1 MIAGELLAKSFVGVQ
16 YQETA
21 RTALLSMNDQY
32 VKHLPV
38 LHDDSYLGMISEEDL
53 LNNSLEVEVKALV
66 NVENRPLLHQTD
78 HLFKIM
84 GLFAEK
90 QVTVLPVLDEKDQ
103 YIGSLL
109 QEEIVDYYTKSFA
122 YADPGSILVLEMNRR
137 DYELTNIARVI
148 ESEGGKILCA
158 FVSRSPTPEEM
169 ILTIKIDKMQ
179 IKEINDTLERMDYN
193 IRAVYE
199 ETAYS
204 DILQERY
211 DALMHYL
218 NV

>member
-1 MIAGELLAKSFVGVQ
+1 MIAGELLAKNFIAAQTSD
-16 YQETA
+16 TA
-21 RTALLSMNDQY
+21 RAVLLSMNEQY

-38 LHDDSYLGMISEEDL
+38 LKDNQYVCIISEEDL
-53 LNNSLEVEVKALV
+53 LNNSLEVEVGALV
-66 NVENRPLLHQTD
+66 NPENRPLLHRTD

-84 GLFAEK
+84 GLFAER
-90 QVTVLPVLDEKDQ
+90 QLSVLPVLDEKDQ
-103 YIGSLL
+103 YLGSLL
-109 QEEIVDYYTKSFA
+109 QEEIVDYYSKSFA
-122 YADPGSILVLEMNRR
+122 YADPGSVMVLEMTRR
-137 DYELTNIARVI
+137 DYELSTIARIV

-158 FVSRSPTPEEM
+158 FVSKGAIPDQM
-169 ILTIKIDKMQ
+169 ILTLKIDKMQ
-179 IKEINDTLERMDYN
+179 IQEINETLDRMGYT
-193 IRAVYE
+193 IKAVYE